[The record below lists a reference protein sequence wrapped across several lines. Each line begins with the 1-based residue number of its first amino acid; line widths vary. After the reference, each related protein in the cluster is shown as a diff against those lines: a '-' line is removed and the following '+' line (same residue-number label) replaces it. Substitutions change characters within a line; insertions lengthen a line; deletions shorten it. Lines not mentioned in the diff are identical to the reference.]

1 MEESKKTGDTK
12 TKKSTSANP
21 DQFTV
26 SEKASALLSHD
37 NILSVLQS
45 FNAATQEEELA
56 VEFVRSYA
64 QFMQEITAHD
74 REKSI
79 IRSDFEI
86 KDLVSNVNMMLQ
98 KKNEYI
104 FSTMVM
110 KSPAHYKSI
119 QKYQAKSEHAG

>member
-1 MEESKKTGDTK
+1 
-12 TKKSTSANP
+12 
-21 DQFTV
+21 
-26 SEKASALLSHD
+26 
-37 NILSVLQS
+37 
-45 FNAATQEEELA
+45 
-56 VEFVRSYA
+56 
-64 QFMQEITAHD
+64 MQEITAHD
-74 REKSI
+74 REKNI